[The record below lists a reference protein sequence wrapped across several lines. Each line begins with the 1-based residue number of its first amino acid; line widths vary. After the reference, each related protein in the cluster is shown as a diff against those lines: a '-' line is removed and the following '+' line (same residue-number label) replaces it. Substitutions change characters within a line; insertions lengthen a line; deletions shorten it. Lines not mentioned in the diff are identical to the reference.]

1 MGAILLLEVDGQR
14 HVVEYASK
22 RFSKAQLRY
31 PIIEKEATAIMFA
44 LNKWEHYL
52 LGSKFKIET
61 DHKPLEWLRT
71 KGDCRGKLG
80 RMALRLEEF
89 ERFNINYIPG
99 SKNAD
104 ADALSRIV
112 ATVSI
117 SYEEEDDATRNE
129 HPEWFDT
136 DADGQVWYVADGTRR
151 KWIPRNKR
159 RQVLIDQK
167 STRLNSSHVSISYVV
182 FCLKKERYY

>member
-1 MGAILLLEVDGQR
+1 FSSHFSCLLLFIR
-14 HVVEYASK
+14 P
-22 RFSKAQLRY
+22 QLTTQFPYTTLFR
-31 PIIEKEATAIMFA
+31 
-44 LNKWEHYL
+44 
-52 LGSKFKIET
+52 S
-61 DHKPLEWLRT
+61 
-71 KGDCRGKLG
+71 
-80 RMALRLEEF
+80 
-89 ERFNINYIPG
+89 
-99 SKNAD
+99 
-104 ADALSRIV
+104 SRIV